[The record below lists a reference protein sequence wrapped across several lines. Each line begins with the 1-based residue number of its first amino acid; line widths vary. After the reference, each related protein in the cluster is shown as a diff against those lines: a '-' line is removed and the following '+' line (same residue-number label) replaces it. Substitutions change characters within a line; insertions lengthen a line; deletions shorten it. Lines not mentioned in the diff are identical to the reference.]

1 MAMKIYRKSEWL
13 TLRLH
18 GEALARLR
26 KPTTPEWV
34 DAVNALPK
42 IDAAIL
48 ATVAAVRGT
57 LTGPVDL
64 VIPGSEIE
72 ALARWMARWTLD
84 LVGVEDEAGAA
95 LVWGELDER
104 ERAALW
110 EAVPLDDLTHA
121 WSCLRLAQMDNGAHL
136 DAARKVGMTGAQK
149 PKKATK
155 KTPAPDA
162 PQKAAKTPRKRAPG
176 ATTPAQK

>member
-1 MAMKIYRKSEWL
+1 MTLKIYRKSEWL

-57 LTGPVDL
+57 LTGPVDV

-72 ALARWMARWTLD
+72 ALARWLARWTLD

-95 LVWGELDER
+95 LVWGELDQDG
-104 ERAALW
+104 RAELW

-121 WSCLRLAQMDNGAHL
+121 WSCLKLAQYQSGKHL
-136 DAARKVGMTGAQK
+136 DAARKVALSSEQTPTPAAPAA
-149 PKKATK
+149 PKKTSRAR
-155 KTPAPDA
+155 A
-162 PQKAAKTPRKRAPG
+162 PRKSQ
-176 ATTPAQK
+176 T